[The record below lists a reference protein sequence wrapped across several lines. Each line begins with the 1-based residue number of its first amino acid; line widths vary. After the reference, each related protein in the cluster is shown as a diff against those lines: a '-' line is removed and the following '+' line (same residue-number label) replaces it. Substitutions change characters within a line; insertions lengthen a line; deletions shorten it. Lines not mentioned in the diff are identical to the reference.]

1 MFFSQLD
8 NPDLTCC
15 LDKFTPTT
23 IEELSNILEKS
34 KQKSCQLDPIPAKV
48 LSAQIDIILP
58 IIVDIIN
65 LSLETSYVPS
75 FLKKAVLHPTLKNSA
90 TDYEEFSNFRP
101 ISNLTFISKM
111 IEKVVAIR
119 LLDYFRCNG
128 LEELYQSAYKQF
140 HSCETALIRV
150 QNDILREIDGNS
162 AVVLLLLDLSA
173 AVFDTVDHAIL
184 LQRMSSKF
192 GIKGDALNW
201 FRSYLSERSQVVYIN
216 GTTSDSY
223 HVGCGVPQESV
234 LGPFY
239 T

>member
-1 MFFSQLD
+1 
-8 NPDLTCC
+8 
-15 LDKFTPTT
+15 
-23 IEELSNILEKS
+23 
-34 KQKSCQLDPIPAKV
+34 
-48 LSAQIDIILP
+48 
-58 IIVDIIN
+58 
-65 LSLETSYVPS
+65 
-75 FLKKAVLHPTLKNSA
+75 
-90 TDYEEFSNFRP
+90 
-101 ISNLTFISKM
+101 M
-111 IEKVVAIR
+111 IERVVAIR

-128 LEELYQSAYKQF
+128 LEELYLVYQSAYKQF

-173 AVFDTVDHAIL
+173 AFDTVDQAIL

-223 HVGCGVPQESV
+223 DVGCGVPQGSV
-234 LGPFY
+234 LGPFLYLIY
-239 T
+239 TSPIGDILRSHKMNFHLYADDTQIYVSFKYQKQTDFENIKVRIELILFD